1 MRKALILAAGEGT
14 RLRPVTYSRPKA
26 LVEIARVALLD
37 HTLAL
42 LHTHGVRE
50 VAINLHY
57 RPADIPRFAGDGSDW
72 GLQITYLE
80 EPTLL
85 GSGGT
90 IRALRDFLSETFFLI
105 YGDVL
110 TDVDLT
116 ALADRHRGAGADL
129 TCLLHRVPDPWNKG
143 VAELGEGGCIRRFVE
158 KPPRGEEPGNLVA
171 AGVYVAEPS
180 IIDVIPEG
188 VPCDFGTDAVPALL
202 SCGLRIAGEVLPDSA
217 YLRDIG
223 THDEYTTAQADAA
236 TGRIHLLPRTAAPG

>member
-26 LVEIARVALLD
+26 LVEIAGVPLLD

-80 EPTLL
+80 EPDLL

-90 IRALRDFLSETFFLI
+90 IRALHDFLCETFFLI

-110 TDVDLT
+110 TDIDLT
-116 ALADRHRGAGADL
+116 ALANYHRETGADL

-143 VAELGEGGCIRRFVE
+143 VAELGEGGDIRRFVE
-158 KPPRGEEPGNLVA
+158 KPPRGEEPGDLVA
-171 AGVYVAEPS
+171 AGVYVVEPS
-180 IIDVIPEG
+180 IIDVIPDC

-202 SCGLRIAGEVLPDSA
+202 SSGLRIAGEVLPDGI

-223 THDEYTTAQADAA
+223 TLEEYATAQADAA
-236 TGRIHLLPRTAAPG
+236 TGCVHLMQRTAAPG